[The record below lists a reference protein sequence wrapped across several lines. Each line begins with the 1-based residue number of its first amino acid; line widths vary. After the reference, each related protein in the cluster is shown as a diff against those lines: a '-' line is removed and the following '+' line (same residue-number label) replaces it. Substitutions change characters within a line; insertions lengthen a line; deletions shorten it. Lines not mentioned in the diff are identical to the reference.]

1 MRNSDGIE
9 SVRSHLSKIGL
20 NPAMILILS
29 SLVVWPE
36 CSVSYTFDV
45 NFLIA
50 LKEEFSARLKANTA
64 GAGFCPR
71 RDRGNFDTC
80 FSFQHDPHP
89 IPSLEVE
96 GPLPRAA
103 SQSRSCNSSVTTK
116 GQLRR
121 NRSVSATLLG

>member
-9 SVRSHLSKIGL
+9 AVRSHLGKIGL

-36 CSVSYTFDV
+36 CSVSYAFDV

-64 GAGFCPR
+64 GAGFCSR
-71 RDRGNFDTC
+71 RDRGSFDIC
-80 FSFQHDPHP
+80 FGLQHDPHP
-89 IPSLEVE
+89 LPSLEVE
-96 GPLPRAA
+96 GPGP
-103 SQSRSCNSSVTTK
+103 
-116 GQLRR
+116 
-121 NRSVSATLLG
+121 